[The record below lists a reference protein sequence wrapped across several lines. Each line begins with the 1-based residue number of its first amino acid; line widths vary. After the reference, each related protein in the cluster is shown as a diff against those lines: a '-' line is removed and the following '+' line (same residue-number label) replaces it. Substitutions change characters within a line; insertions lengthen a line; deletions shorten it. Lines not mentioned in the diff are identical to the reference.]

1 MKKETLILGFF
12 FVILCGLLIVFA
24 PDGLSMIFVI
34 GQAILMLI
42 GFIFGI
48 FKVSRYSTAF
58 QIGRY
63 TLVQTRKEIQS
74 DDLWLPISK
83 NESLFQYDPLDKD
96 FIGYK
101 NYVFERKK
109 KDTGILPDI
118 EDVINEDTVSIKS
131 WRNIVNQ
138 IPETLTG
145 IGILGTFVGLIIG
158 VGRIGFS
165 SVQAAVTSLQTMI
178 NGIEIA
184 FYTSIVGIILSIL
197 FNLTYKYFWNS
208 MLRNMFLFID
218 DFHKNVI
225 PSEEEQMRN
234 LEGKFYTTMLRKYGE
249 NK

>member
-24 PDGLSMIFVI
+24 PDALSMIFVI

-48 FKVSRYSTAF
+48 FKVSRYSRAF
-58 QIGRY
+58 QLGRY
-63 TLVQTRKEIQS
+63 TLIQTRKEIQS

-83 NESLFQYDPLDKD
+83 YDNLFQYDPLDKD
-96 FIGYK
+96 FINYK
-101 NYVFERKK
+101 NFVFERKK

-197 FNLTYKYFWNS
+197 FNLTYKFFWNA
-208 MLRNMFLFID
+208 MLKDMFLFID
-218 DFHKNVI
+218 DFHKHVI
-225 PSEEEQMRN
+225 ASEEEQMRE
-234 LEGKFYTTMLRKYGE
+234 LEGKFYTTMLKKYGE
-249 NK
+249 MK